1 MRKYIRMICVVLVV
15 CLVFAFPVSAE
26 SGSQSRASLYFAA
39 HDCYLYKID
48 SSTFEIWF
56 DVTATA
62 SALPLQVLGVSSVE
76 VDRSPDG
83 VNWSLIRTY
92 DAEDYPQML
101 CENTGTHD
109 GYITYRY
116 ATPGYY
122 YRAYITFYAK
132 NSSGSGKLYRYTATL
147 QM

>member
-1 MRKYIRMICVVLVV
+1 MRKHIRMICMVLVV

-39 HDCYLYKID
+39 HDCFLYKVD

-56 DVTATA
+56 DVTATGMMGE
-62 SALPLQVLGVSSVE
+62 LGVSSIE
-76 VDRSPDG
+76 VDRSADG

-132 NSSGSGKLYRYTATL
+132 NSSGSGKLYRYTAVM

>member
-1 MRKYIRMICVVLVV
+1 MRRQIRTICMVLVG

-26 SGSQSRASLYFAA
+26 SGSQPRASLFFAA
-39 HDCYLYKID
+39 HDCFLYKVD
-48 SSTFEIWF
+48 SSTFRICF
-56 DVTATA
+56 DVVATGTMYE
-62 SALPLQVLGVSSVE
+62 LGVSSIE
-76 VDRSPDG
+76 VDRSADG

-92 DAEDYPQML
+92 DADDYPQMI
-101 CENTGTHD
+101 CENTGSHD
-109 GYITYRY
+109 EEITYRY

-132 NSSGSGKLYRYTATL
+132 NSSGSAKLYRYTAVM

>member
-1 MRKYIRMICVVLVV
+1 MKKHTRMISILVVV
-15 CLVFAFPVSAE
+15 CLLFAVPVSAE
-26 SGSQSRASLYFAA
+26 TGAQTRGSAYFAA
-39 HDCYLYKID
+39 HNAFLSKVD

-56 DVTATA
+56 DVTANATTM
-62 SALPLQVLGVSSVE
+62 QILGVDSIE

-83 VNWSLIRTY
+83 ETWTLIRTY
-92 DAEDYPQML
+92 DSDDYPQML
-101 CENTGTHD
+101 CANTGCHA

-116 ATPGYY
+116 ATPGFY

-132 NSSGSGKLYRYTATL
+132 NSSGSAKLFRYTTKL